1 MIVLA
6 DPLALF
12 PPLPIRAEKVTIWGK
27 CSRNMWVTDLDKD
40 TVNSHA

>member
-6 DPLALF
+6 DSLAPF
-12 PPLPIRAEKVTIWGK
+12 TPPPIRAEKVTIWGK

>member
-6 DPLALF
+6 DPLAPFL
-12 PPLPIRAEKVTIWGK
+12 PPVEAEKVTIWG
-27 CSRNMWVTDLDKD
+27 SVPEIWVTDLDKD